1 MNAQAG
7 AFTPAATSEVLSRAP
22 HVIGAVSLVVRNGDA
37 VARFYEDVV
46 GLKRLDKSDGVIR
59 LGTETATLLT
69 LVEDRD
75 ADARSARDAGLF
87 HTAFLLPTRADLGA
101 WVGAA
106 SAQRFPVQGASDH
119 GVSEAI
125 YLADPEGN
133 GIEIYADKPASTWPR
148 DAGSFA
154 MVTEPMDVQ
163 GVYESAGGATWQ
175 GFPEGGFVGH
185 VHLQVGTL
193 TPAENFY
200 SKLLGFDL
208 TQRYPG
214 ANFYGSG
221 GYHHQLASNI
231 WNSRNAAPRP
241 ARATGL
247 SEVLILV
254 RDTALITETA
264 ARLEAAGV
272 TFARTGDALT
282 VADPWGT
289 PIRLKAL

>member
-1 MNAQAG
+1 MNAHAG
-7 AFTPAATSEVLSRAP
+7 AFSPAATSEVLSHAP
-22 HVIGAVSLVVRNGDA
+22 HIIGELSLIVRNGNA

-46 GLKRLDKSDGVIR
+46 GLQRLDASDGTIR
-59 LGTETATLLT
+59 LGTAVAPLLT
-69 LVEDRD
+69 LIEDRD
-75 ADARSARDAGLF
+75 AQQRSPRDAGLF
-87 HTAFLLPTRADLGA
+87 HTAFLLPTRSALGT

-106 SAQRFPVQGASDH
+106 SARRFPVQGASDH
-119 GVSEAI
+119 GVSEAV

-163 GVYESAGGATWQ
+163 GVYESAGGANWQ
-175 GFPEGGFVGH
+175 GFPEGGFIGH

-193 TPAENFY
+193 TPAETFY

-241 ARATGL
+241 ARSTGL

-254 RDTALITETA
+254 RDASAIADTAT
-264 ARLEAAGV
+264 RLDAAGV
-272 TFARTGDALT
+272 THTTSSGSLS